1 MLSRKLI
8 SSSSR
13 EVLDRTIRVCMPL
26 RPRMEVCTVG
36 TINAMP
42 ILFVSHVISVKTGLA
57 ARLLLQ
63 PLEENARLLFSRQGA
78 LVAHGNVAGD
88 KGDTK
93 DARGYTSNLLQDLE
107 DSYFFFVRVVLY
119 IGFLFAAIGSNY
131 SSVLLRLLAGS
142 RWGSNPE
149 ATAALSAL

>member
-1 MLSRKLI
+1 MLELMQCRSYLC
-8 SSSSR
+8 
-13 EVLDRTIRVCMPL
+13 LM
-26 RPRMEVCTVG
+26 
-36 TINAMP
+36 
-42 ILFVSHVISVKTGLA
+42 FISVKTGLA

-78 LVAHGNVAGD
+78 LVAHGNVAGNKSD
-88 KGDTK
+88 AK

-149 ATAALSAL
+149 ASAALSAL